1 MGGIESWGTAAIL
14 RLQALGGPGA
24 DAIFRLIT
32 FLGDEQFYLLLLPFV
47 YWCVDKRLGLGLGL
61 LVLGSNTA
69 NQWLKHLCGLPRPPS
84 PPVRHV
90 VEEAGFGLPS
100 GHTQAVTVA
109 FGYLA
114 VRLQR
119 LWVHGVA
126 AVLVL
131 LVALSRLYLGVH
143 YPHDVLGG
151 LVAGYVLLWAFVK
164 AWPLCASLW
173 QRLGRSLRYSLAL
186 LVPAVAVALWPLD
199 EAASSLG
206 ALAGFGVG
214 AVLEATTLGF
224 GSDGPWLH
232 RLTRLL
238 LGTALVLGLYA
249 GLKVI
254 LPPGSVWRFVRYGAI
269 GITVSLVGPW
279 LFVRLGLA
287 TGRLD
292 AARAKMVS

>member
-1 MGGIESWGTAAIL
+1 MGGIEAWGIEVIL
-14 RLQALGGPGA
+14 RLQALGGPAA

-32 FLGDEQFYLLLLPFV
+32 FLGDEKFYLLLLPFV
-47 YWCVDKRLGLGLGL
+47 YWCLDKRLGLGLGL

-69 NQWLKHLCGLPRPPS
+69 NQWLKHLFGLPRPPS
-84 PPVRHV
+84 PPVRHIV
-90 VEEAGFGLPS
+90 QEADFGFPS

-119 LWVHGVA
+119 LWVHVVA

-131 LVALSRLYLGVH
+131 LVGLSRLYLGVH

-151 LVAGYVLLWAFVK
+151 LAAGMVLLWVFVK
-164 AWPLCASLW
+164 AWPLGASLW
-173 QRLGRSLRYSLAL
+173 QRLNRPLRYALAL
-186 LVPAVAVALWPLD
+186 LVPAVAVVLWPLD

-224 GSDGPWLH
+224 GSDGPWRH
-232 RLTRLL
+232 RLARLL
-238 LGTALVLGLYA
+238 LGTALVFGFYA
-249 GLKVI
+249 GLKAI
-254 LPPGSVWRFVRYGAI
+254 LPQGSVWRFVRYGAI
-269 GITVSLVGPW
+269 GLTVSLVGPW

-287 TGRLD
+287 AGRLD
-292 AARAKMVS
+292 AARAEMVS